1 MVPVAT
7 RQWREPEALRRPDP
21 SHVRRVG
28 VRRGCGS
35 GSGAGVDRCQPEG
48 ATLVRRDHQARR
60 RLSRFTDACLDGLD
74 LTAAGFAPDDRQCER
89 SSWLCTPGSPEALHL
104 RLPEPRPANPPA
116 RGRALYLSTFFSDR
130 SGLGL
135 HPGSLGSCLL
145 SPLANSRLARL
156 LSPST
161 RPGRARMSHF
171 ACTVSRKA
179 ASPGATSSRISPT
192 GDSMPLPPTCAATA
206 RRTVRRRSRRI
217 GTNPSWTIRPRC
229 STRLAC
235 GGGGWSRMIGA
246 R

>member
-1 MVPVAT
+1 MANDFGASRMKQKRVSDLPAFLAHLGGVADT
-7 RQWREPEALRRPDP
+7 ERRAEPGYRGDAILDP
-21 SHVRRVG
+21 RGSRTTSLTQPPFEQFQRSKLPRISAQCAIGSVG
-28 VRRGCGS
+28 IG
-35 GSGAGVDRCQPEG
+35 
-48 ATLVRRDHQARR
+48 
-60 RLSRFTDACLDGLD
+60 LS
-74 LTAAGFAPDDRQCER
+74 
-89 SSWLCTPGSPEALHL
+89 S
-104 RLPEPRPANPPA
+104 
-116 RGRALYLSTFFSDR
+116 
-130 SGLGL
+130 
-135 HPGSLGSCLL
+135 GSLGSCLL
-145 SPLANSRLARL
+145 SPPANSKHARL

-171 ACTVSRKA
+171 ACTASRKA
-179 ASPGATSSRISPT
+179 VSPGATSSRISPT